1 MAEHVNHGLSGL
13 YVCGADG
20 VMVPAD
26 QQPAPEPEAKPA
38 AKTTATSK
46 ESK

>member
-1 MAEHVNHGLSGL
+1 MAEQVNNGMSGQ

-26 QQPAPEPEAKPA
+26 QQPAPEPEVKPA
-38 AKTTATSK
+38 AKATTSK